1 MLKWSSAQL
10 SLRAAV
16 AAILSLLLAGWLDLR
31 YPLYAFIA
39 AILVT
44 DLDPAMS
51 RRLGLRRLGA
61 TVIGACLGAVLTG
74 LLPSNA
80 WTIGLGALAAML
92 ASQLLRAEDG
102 ARVAGYICGLVLL
115 EHSFEPWTYAFHRFL
130 ETALGIIAAWAV
142 SYVPKL
148 INSTADPQRP

>member
-61 TVIGACLGAVLTG
+61 TVIGACLGAVLTK
-74 LLPSNA
+74 LLPPNA
-80 WTIGLGALAAML
+80 WTIGLGPA
-92 ASQLLRAEDG
+92 
-102 ARVAGYICGLVLL
+102 
-115 EHSFEPWTYAFHRFL
+115 PWEWGR
-130 ETALGIIAAWAV
+130 
-142 SYVPKL
+142 
-148 INSTADPQRP
+148 PQRAAQGS

>member
-148 INSTADPQRP
+148 IPGVDPAKQ